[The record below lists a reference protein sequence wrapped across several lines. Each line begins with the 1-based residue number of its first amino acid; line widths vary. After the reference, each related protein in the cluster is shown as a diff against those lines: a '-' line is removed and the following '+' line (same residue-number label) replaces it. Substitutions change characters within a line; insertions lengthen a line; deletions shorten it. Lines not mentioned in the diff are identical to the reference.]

1 MLLLGMRAKS
11 VQKLIQQQQLPEEQG
26 TFPSR
31 DISMPNAGDNIII
44 LRKRRDIRQDFGKVI
59 L

>member
-11 VQKLIQQQQLPEEQG
+11 VQKLIQQQQPEEQG